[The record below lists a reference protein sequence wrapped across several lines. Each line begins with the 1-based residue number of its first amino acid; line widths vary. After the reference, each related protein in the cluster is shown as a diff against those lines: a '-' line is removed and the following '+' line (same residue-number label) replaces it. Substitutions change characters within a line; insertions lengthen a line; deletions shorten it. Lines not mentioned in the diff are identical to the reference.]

1 MLLATY
7 ISWYLL
13 PLAAVVSLVYNTSR
27 YEHPP
32 KILRRSGK
40 TFVTILICMALILA
54 LLFALSYNL

>member
-13 PLAAVVSLVYNTSR
+13 PLAAVISLVYNTSR

-32 KILRRSGK
+32 RILRRAVK
-40 TFVTILICMALILA
+40 TFVTIIVCMAAIL
-54 LLFALSYNL
+54 LLLMALSYNL

>member
-13 PLAAVVSLVYNTSR
+13 PLAAVISLVYNTSR
-27 YEHPP
+27 YEYPP
-32 KILRRSGK
+32 KILRRSVK
-40 TFVTILICMALILA
+40 TFVTILVCMGLILA

>member
-13 PLAAVVSLVYNTSR
+13 PLAAVISLVYNTSR

-32 KILRRSGK
+32 KILKRSLK
-40 TFVTILICMALILA
+40 TFMTILIVMALILGV
-54 LLFALSYNL
+54 LVALSYNL

>member
-13 PLAAVVSLVYNTSR
+13 PLAAIISLVYNTSR

-32 KILRRSGK
+32 KILQRS
-40 TFVTILICMALILA
+40 TRMFVMILFFMAVILGI
-54 LLFALSYNL
+54 LVALSYNL

>member
-13 PLAAVVSLVYNTSR
+13 PLAAVISLVYNTSR
-27 YEHPP
+27 YEYPP
-32 KILRRSGK
+32 KILRRSVK
-40 TFVTILICMALILA
+40 TFVTILVCMALILA